1 MLAYESAHISIL
13 CIYPEHNVFI
23 TLNFSTSSVS
33 RSASSSVMVALKI
46 AVITVINSCSYK
58 PST

>member
-1 MLAYESAHISIL
+1 MIRMYPSI
-13 CIYPEHNVFI
+13 I

-33 RSASSSVMVALKI
+33 KSASSSVMDVLKI

-58 PST
+58 